1 MSTVYRLTLLQQRQ
15 TRHFPPLP
23 FTCSM
28 LSTFHSGLLHSLI
41 IVNNDSLAPFITHR
55 ISIHSSE
62 LRFQCLLFLNNQTKS
77 ISSIPSPGICNH
89 LIITTAYVREKCY
102 LNKEVHSN
110 IISKNKTW
118 KPPKYSIIEE
128 QL

>member
-1 MSTVYRLTLLQQRQ
+1 MSTGYRLTLLQQRQ
-15 TRHFPPLP
+15 TRHFLPLP

-28 LSTFHSGLLHSLI
+28 LFTFHSGLLHSLI
-41 IVNNDSLAPFITHR
+41 IVNNDSLAPSLPTEFLFIHQ
-55 ISIHSSE
+55 

-77 ISSIPSPGICNH
+77 ISSIPSPGISNH
-89 LIITTAYVREKCY
+89 LIITTADVREKCY